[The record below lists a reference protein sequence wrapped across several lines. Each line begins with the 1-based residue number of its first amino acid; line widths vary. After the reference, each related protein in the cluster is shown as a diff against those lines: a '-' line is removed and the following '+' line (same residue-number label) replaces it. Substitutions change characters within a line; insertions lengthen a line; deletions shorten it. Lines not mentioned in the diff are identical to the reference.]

1 MPRMWRMRR
10 ISHEGIH
17 EWGQNR
23 TGAEKDQPR
32 EHQQDDDQ
40 GNQPPLFFLFQ
51 KRQEF
56 FAKQPHTLLELNAR
70 FSQWQRQR
78 RHVSL
83 AACANRESRP
93 STATLSRIGGHTT
106 PRQAW

>member
-17 EWGQNR
+17 ERGQNR
-23 TGAEKDQPR
+23 TAAEKDQHR

-40 GNQPPLFFLFQ
+40 GNQPPLLFLLQ

-56 FAKQPHTLLELNAR
+56 FAKLPHTLIEPTAR

-78 RHVSL
+78 RLFSYGRATKFFTSCRRPRFFVSL
-83 AACANRESRP
+83 SLGA
-93 STATLSRIGGHTT
+93 
-106 PRQAW
+106 